1 MTAGIPSDM
10 RRTALV
16 SLVAHVV
23 ALVALTTVPLTK
35 IPPSGVSTI
44 EVLLVSPSAPARVEQ
59 APVPQLKPAPP
70 HAPPKTATTTPKVV
84 TATPSP
90 KVALLQKHLQEITV
104 PKDVVPVLPAEKTS
118 KSQPKPSTV
127 PLAKPRVEQE
137 APQAQTEPVSPK
149 PPSSRDLAEALKK
162 AEEALAQPAPAPVTK
177 PLAPT
182 QAPAPPSQTSEE
194 IRKLL
199 DTPPAPVPATPVEP
213 APVQKVQPPA
223 VARAPQG
230 MAAVVRPAAVERCPP
245 KARAYCPLLE
255 AAINRVWNADTN
267 PAVRQVLESSGD
279 STTTMRIV
287 IQPDGEI
294 RDIALYKSSGNDA
307 YDRAVQSVLQDLRR
321 VPPLPDEMQG
331 EPFVAVTS
339 FTYIKQQDS

>member
-16 SLVAHVV
+16 SLVAHVA

-35 IPPSGVSTI
+35 IPPRGASTI
-44 EVLLVSPSAPARVEQ
+44 EVLLVSPSAPAQVEP

-70 HAPPKTATTTPKVV
+70 HAPPKTATTTPKVA
-84 TATPSP
+84 TAPPSP
-90 KVALLQKHLQEITV
+90 KAALLQKHLQEITV

-137 APQAQTEPVSPK
+137 APQTQTEPLSPK

-162 AEEALAQPAPAPVTK
+162 AEEYLAQPAPAPVTK

-199 DTPPAPVPATPVEP
+199 DTPPAPAEP

-230 MAAVVRPAAVERCPP
+230 TAAVVHPAAVERCPP

-267 PAVRQVLESSGD
+267 PAVRQVLESAGD
-279 STTTMRIV
+279 STATMLIV

-294 RDIALYKSSGNDA
+294 RDIALYRSSGNEA

-321 VPPLPDEMQG
+321 VPPLPDEMEG

>member
-35 IPPSGVSTI
+35 IPPMGASTI
-44 EVLLVSPSAPARVEQ
+44 EVLLVPPSEPARVEQ
-59 APVPQLKPAPP
+59 TPVPQQKPAPP
-70 HAPPKTATTTPKVV
+70 HAPPKTATTMKTVATAIPAPK
-84 TATPSP
+84 A
-90 KVALLQKHLQEITV
+90 ALLQKHLQEITV
-104 PKDVVPVLPAEKTS
+104 PKDVIPVLPAEKTS
-118 KSQPKPSTV
+118 KSQPKPAAAALAE
-127 PLAKPRVEQE
+127 PLMERER
-137 APQAQTEPVSPK
+137 PQAQTEPLSPK

-162 AEEALAQPAPAPVTK
+162 AEEALTKPAPAPVTK

-199 DTPPAPVPATPVEP
+199 DTPPAPAEP

-223 VARAPQG
+223 IARAPQG
-230 MAAVVRPAAVERCPP
+230 TAAAVRPAAVERCPP

-267 PAVRQVLESSGD
+267 PAVRQVLESAGD
-279 STTTMRIV
+279 STATMRIV

-294 RDIALYKSSGNDA
+294 RDIALYRSSGNEA

-321 VPPLPDEMQG
+321 VPPLPDEMEG

>member
-35 IPPSGVSTI
+35 IPPRGASTI

-70 HAPPKTATTTPKVV
+70 KTATTTPKVA

-90 KVALLQKHLQEITV
+90 KAALLQKHLQEITV

-118 KSQPKPSTV
+118 KSQPKPAT
-127 PLAKPRVEQE
+127 PALAKPRVEQE

-199 DTPPAPVPATPVEP
+199 DTPPAPAEP

-245 KARAYCPLLE
+245 KARAYCPLLA

-267 PAVRQVLESSGD
+267 PAVRQVLESAGD
-279 STTTMRIV
+279 STATMRIV

-294 RDIALYKSSGNDA
+294 RDIALYRSSGNEA

-321 VPPLPDEMQG
+321 VPPLPDEMEG

>member
-35 IPPSGVSTI
+35 IPPRGVSTI

-70 HAPPKTATTTPKVV
+70 KTATTTPKVA

-90 KVALLQKHLQEITV
+90 KAALLQKHLQEITV

-118 KSQPKPSTV
+118 KSQPKPATAA
-127 PLAKPRVEQE
+127 PAEPRMEQE
-137 APQAQTEPVSPK
+137 APQAQAEPLSPK

-162 AEEALAQPAPAPVTK
+162 AEEALAKPAPAPVAK

-199 DTPPAPVPATPVEP
+199 DTSPVPATPAEP

-230 MAAVVRPAAVERCPP
+230 TAAVARPAAVERCPP

-267 PAVRQVLESSGD
+267 PAVRQVLESAGD

-339 FTYIKQQDS
+339 FTYIKRQDS

>member
-16 SLVAHVV
+16 SLVAHLV

-35 IPPSGVSTI
+35 IPPRGASTI
-44 EVLLVSPSAPARVEQ
+44 EVLLVSPSAPDRVEQ
-59 APVPQLKPAPP
+59 APAPQLKP
-70 HAPPKTATTTPKVV
+70 APPKTATTTPKVA

-90 KVALLQKHLQEITV
+90 KAALLQKHLQEITV

-137 APQAQTEPVSPK
+137 APQTQTEPLSPK

-162 AEEALAQPAPAPVTK
+162 AEESLAQPAPAPVTK

-199 DTPPAPVPATPVEP
+199 DTPPAPAEP

-230 MAAVVRPAAVERCPP
+230 TAAVVRPAAVERCPP

-321 VPPLPDEMQG
+321 VAPLRRRRLGASRHQG
-331 EPFVAVTS
+331 RGELPAS
-339 FTYIKQQDS
+339 R

>member
-70 HAPPKTATTTPKVV
+70 HAPPKTATTTPKVA

-90 KVALLQKHLQEITV
+90 KAALLQKHLQEITV
-104 PKDVVPVLPAEKTS
+104 PKDVVPVLPAEKTA
-118 KSQPKPSTV
+118 KSQPKPAAV
-127 PLAKPRVEQE
+127 PLAEPRREPE
-137 APQAQTEPVSPK
+137 ALQAQTEPLSPK

-321 VPPLPDEMQG
+321 APPLPDEMQG

>member
-35 IPPSGVSTI
+35 IPPRGASTI

-59 APVPQLKPAPP
+59 APVPQLKHP
-70 HAPPKTATTTPKVV
+70 H
-84 TATPSP
+84 
-90 KVALLQKHLQEITV
+90 
-104 PKDVVPVLPAEKTS
+104 
-118 KSQPKPSTV
+118 
-127 PLAKPRVEQE
+127 
-137 APQAQTEPVSPK
+137 
-149 PPSSRDLAEALKK
+149 SRDLAEALKK

>member
-35 IPPSGVSTI
+35 
-44 EVLLVSPSAPARVEQ
+44 
-59 APVPQLKPAPP
+59 
-70 HAPPKTATTTPKVV
+70 
-84 TATPSP
+84 
-90 KVALLQKHLQEITV
+90 
-104 PKDVVPVLPAEKTS
+104 
-118 KSQPKPSTV
+118 SQPKPAAV
-127 PLAKPRVEQE
+127 PLAEPRREPE
-137 APQAQTEPVSPK
+137 ALQAQTEPLSPK

-199 DTPPAPVPATPVEP
+199 DTPPEPAEP

-230 MAAVVRPAAVERCPP
+230 MAAVVHPAAVERCPP

-267 PAVRQVLESSGD
+267 PAV
-279 STTTMRIV
+279 
-287 IQPDGEI
+287 
-294 RDIALYKSSGNDA
+294 
-307 YDRAVQSVLQDLRR
+307 
-321 VPPLPDEMQG
+321 
-331 EPFVAVTS
+331 
-339 FTYIKQQDS
+339 

>member
-35 IPPSGVSTI
+35 IPPRGASTI

-70 HAPPKTATTTPKVV
+70 HAPPKTATTTPKVA

-90 KVALLQKHLQEITV
+90 KAALLQKHLQEITV
-104 PKDVVPVLPAEKTS
+104 PKDVVPVLPAEKRS
-118 KSQPKPSTV
+118 KSQPKPAT
-127 PLAKPRVEQE
+127 PALAKPRVEQE

-199 DTPPAPVPATPVEP
+199 DTPPEPAEP

-321 VPPLPDEMQG
+321 APPLPDEMQG
-331 EPFVAVTS
+331 EPFVAAAS
-339 FTYIKQQDS
+339 FTRIKQQDS

>member
-35 IPPSGVSTI
+35 IPPRGASTI
-44 EVLLVSPSAPARVEQ
+44 EVLLVSPSAPARLEQ

-70 HAPPKTATTTPKVV
+70 HAPPKTATTTPKVA

-90 KVALLQKHLQEITV
+90 KAALLQKHLQEITV
-104 PKDVVPVLPAEKTS
+104 PKDVVPVLPAETTS
-118 KSQPKPSTV
+118 KSQTKPATAA
-127 PLAKPRVEQE
+127 LAEPRMEQE
-137 APQAQTEPVSPK
+137 VPQAQTEPLSPK

-162 AEEALAQPAPAPVTK
+162 AEEALAQPAPAPVAK

-199 DTPPAPVPATPVEP
+199 DTPPEPAEP

-267 PAVRQVLESSGD
+267 PAVRQVLESAGD

-307 YDRAVQSVLQDLRR
+307 YDRAVLSVLQDLRR
-321 VPPLPDEMQG
+321 VPPLPEEMQG

-339 FTYIKQQDS
+339 FTYIKRQDS

>member
-35 IPPSGVSTI
+35 IPPRGASTI

-70 HAPPKTATTTPKVV
+70 HAPPKTATTTPKVA

-90 KVALLQKHLQEITV
+90 KAALLQKHLQEITV
-104 PKDVVPVLPAEKTS
+104 PKDVVPVLPAEKTA
-118 KSQPKPSTV
+118 KSQPKPAAV
-127 PLAKPRVEQE
+127 PLAEPRREPE
-137 APQAQTEPVSPK
+137 APQAQTEPLSPK

-199 DTPPAPVPATPVEP
+199 DTPP

-267 PAVRQVLESSGD
+267 PAVRQVLESAGD

-294 RDIALYKSSGNDA
+294 R
-307 YDRAVQSVLQDLRR
+307 
-321 VPPLPDEMQG
+321 
-331 EPFVAVTS
+331 
-339 FTYIKQQDS
+339 